1 MDPEMRKRYEVV
13 RVQDLVDF
21 YAEKDV
27 TPRCSLCESTFFN
40 IETIDSTKGSTE
52 LSVDSDF
59 RNQMAVCEMHGPYKT
74 WTFYPLSCDTCGT
87 FLNVDAEKLL
97 KWTEEKRLKN
107 AGEKASVG
115 NASESE
121 A

>member
-1 MDPEMRKRYEVV
+1 MDPTMRKRYEVV

-27 TPRCSLCESTFFN
+27 TPECSLCKSTFFN
-40 IETIDSTKGSTE
+40 IETIDTVKRSTE
-52 LSVDSDF
+52 SGVDPDF
-59 RNQMAVCEMHGPYKT
+59 GNQMAVCEMHGQHKT
-74 WTFYPLSCDTCGT
+74 WAFYPLSCETCGT

-107 AGEKASVG
+107 AGEEAPVG